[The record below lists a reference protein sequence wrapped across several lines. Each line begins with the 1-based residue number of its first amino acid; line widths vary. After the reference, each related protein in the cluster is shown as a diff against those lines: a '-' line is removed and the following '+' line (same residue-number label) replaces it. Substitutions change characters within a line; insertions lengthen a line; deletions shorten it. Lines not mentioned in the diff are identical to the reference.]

1 MVSDANEADARA
13 LPNGLVALNAPPGEA
28 WRSSAGATPAGG
40 ARDPL
45 RRVPRCDTRALVRN
59 AGRRGTRPR
68 RRCRRSSLACAPSS
82 CGRYDA
88 DATVRFRW
96 TARARRRAAPPTPP
110 PSPRQVGRA
119 FPVEVRHL
127 GASDIGDAAATAAR
141 DTAVVAAAAAAAGC
155 CCALTRTEPGRN
167 RAHRTHE
174 APAACV
180 ECVACERARWRGVAR
195 RAAAAAAAVRLARL
209 I

>member
-1 MVSDANEADARA
+1 MASSRSTRPPAKRGGPLRGRHPLAERAIRSAACRGATLVLSCETLADAER
-13 LPNGLVALNAPPGEA
+13 
-28 WRSSAGATPAGG
+28 
-40 ARDPL
+40 ARDAAA
-45 RRVPRCDTRALVRN
+45 VVRH
-59 AGRRGTRPR
+59 
-68 RRCRRSSLACAPSS
+68 S
-82 CGRYDA
+82 
-88 DATVRFRW
+88 
-96 TARARRRAAPPTPP
+96 RARRRRAVGTMPMRPCVSGGLRGHGVVVPP
-110 PSPRQVGRA
+110 PPPPPPRAKLAEPFQLKFA
-119 FPVEVRHL
+119 I
-127 GASDIGDAAATAAR
+127 SAR
-141 DTAVVAAAAAAAGC
+141 PTSVTRLRRRLETLTAVVAAAAAAGC

>member
-1 MVSDANEADARA
+1 MAVLCGGDTRWRSARSA
-13 LPNGLVALNAPPGEA
+13 PPRAAVRHSCSRAKRWPTRNAP
-28 WRSSAGATPAGG
+28 ATPL
-40 ARDPL
+40 PSFVT
-45 RRVPRCDTRALVRN
+45 RVRAVVVRSVRCRCD
-59 AGRRGTRPR
+59 
-68 RRCRRSSLACAPSS
+68 
-82 CGRYDA
+82 
-88 DATVRFRW
+88 
-96 TARARRRAAPPTPP
+96 
-110 PSPRQVGRA
+110 RA
-119 FPVEVRHL
+119 FPVDCACT
-127 GASDIGDAAATAAR
+127 ASCCPPHPTPLPRAKLAEPFQLKFAISAR
-141 DTAVVAAAAAAAGC
+141 PTSVTRLRRRLETLTAVVAAAAAAGC

>member
-1 MVSDANEADARA
+1 MPMRPCVSGGLRVHGVVLPPPPHPPPRAKLAEPFQLKFAISAR
-13 LPNGLVALNAPPGEA
+13 PTSVT
-28 WRSSAGATPAGG
+28 R
-40 ARDPL
+40 L
-45 RRVPRCDTRALVRN
+45 RRRLETL
-59 AGRRGTRPR
+59 
-68 RRCRRSSLACAPSS
+68 
-82 CGRYDA
+82 
-88 DATVRFRW
+88 
-96 TARARRRAAPPTPP
+96 
-110 PSPRQVGRA
+110 
-119 FPVEVRHL
+119 
-127 GASDIGDAAATAAR
+127 
-141 DTAVVAAAAAAAGC
+141 TAVVAAAAAAGC